1 LLFIELP
8 SPHLRERE
16 REFYIFRDA
25 PSAVQSSLFFKG
37 AREVINSFLAEDDA
51 GGARKETKAEIVIC
65 ILRAPYLP

>member
-1 LLFIELP
+1 
-8 SPHLRERE
+8 
-16 REFYIFRDA
+16 
-25 PSAVQSSLFFKG
+25 VQSSLFFKG